1 MSIRKRSIVIM
12 GLKHCGKTTQGKKI
26 AAKLELPF
34 FDTDYVIEKLTG
46 MSARELY
53 STKGVAAF
61 MQAEEEA
68 CSKIIKQVDNKPAVI
83 STGGGICDNAPA
95 LNILRSCEDFIFL
108 RNDIN
113 DSISRITD
121 KIIEPVPGY
130 FENLPAYI
138 AVEKP
143 QSMSDI
149 KKILE
154 TKFKER
160 FAKYEHIA
168 DIIIDI
174 KNAPI
179 DDNFKTI
186 LGAL

>member
-1 MSIRKRSIVIM
+1 M

-26 AAKLELPF
+26 AAKLEIPF

-46 MSARELY
+46 MSPRELY
-53 STKGVAAF
+53 SSKGAAAF

-68 CSKIIKQVDNKPAVI
+68 CVKIIKQIDNKPAVI

-95 LNILRSCEDFIFL
+95 LNVLRACEDFIFL

-121 KIIEPVPGY
+121 KIVEPVPGY

-138 AVEKP
+138 AAENP

-154 TKFKER
+154 AKFKER
-160 FAKYEHIA
+160 YSYYEHIA
-168 DIIIDI
+168 DIIINI

>member
-1 MSIRKRSIVIM
+1 M

-26 AAKLELPF
+26 AAKLEIPF

-46 MSARELY
+46 MSPRELY
-53 STKGVAAF
+53 SSKGAAAF

-68 CSKIIKQVDNKPAVI
+68 CVKIIKQIDNKPAVI

-95 LNILRSCEDFIFL
+95 LNVLRACEDFIFL

-121 KIIEPVPGY
+121 KIVEPVPGY

-138 AVEKP
+138 AAENP

-154 TKFKER
+154 AKFKER
-160 FAKYEHIA
+160 YSYYEHIA
-168 DIIIDI
+168 DIVIDI

>member
-1 MSIRKRSIVIM
+1 M

-34 FDTDYVIEKLTG
+34 FDTDDVIQKLTG

-53 STKGVAAF
+53 SSKGVTAF
-61 MQAEEEA
+61 MQAEEDA
-68 CSKIIKQVDNKPAVI
+68 CSKIIKQVDGKPAVI

-95 LNILRSCEDFIFL
+95 LSILRACEDFIFL

-113 DSISRITD
+113 ESIKRITD
-121 KIIEPVPGY
+121 KITEVVPGY

-138 AVEKP
+138 EAEHPK
-143 QSMSDI
+143 SMADI
-149 KKILE
+149 KNILMA
-154 TKFKER
+154 KFEER
-160 FAKYEHIA
+160 YAQYEHIA
-168 DIIIDI
+168 DIIVDI

-179 DDNFKTI
+179 DENFNSI